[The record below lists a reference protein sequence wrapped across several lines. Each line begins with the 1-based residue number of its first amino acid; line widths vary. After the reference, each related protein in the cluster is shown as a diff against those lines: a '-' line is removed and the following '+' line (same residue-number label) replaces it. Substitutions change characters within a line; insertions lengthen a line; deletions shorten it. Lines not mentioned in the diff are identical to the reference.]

1 MKYYLIVLIRNALK
15 IFFVFPIQ
23 KNRVIFNAYNG
34 KQFGCNPKYIYEYL
48 EYYSDKLDL
57 IWTFEDIEK
66 FYFDAPVRKV
76 KYKSLKYIYYVL
88 TASIVIENSESW
100 SIIPKRS
107 GQTVINTWHGGGS
120 YKKVGTSRKDGNSFN
135 AKNVRDKNSRVDLY
149 LSSSQA
155 FSTQTLRESFD
166 YRGEIME
173 KGMPRNDIL
182 VSGNESLAKKVKLNL
197 NIADK
202 KVVLIAPTF
211 RNVTDFALES
221 FNFDS
226 LLETLEEKMKGSWVI
241 LYRSHYYET
250 SKVND
255 SRIIDV
261 SNYPD
266 MQELLLASDVLIT
279 DFSSCMWDFSLSFK
293 PVFLLSSNI
302 EEYQEKEREF
312 YTDPY
317 SWPYSLA
324 LTFDQLIQNISDF
337 DEDEY
342 VKRLVSHHEDLASCE
357 SGNATNSI
365 GKYILRKTIREVI
378 HE

>member
-23 KNRVIFNAYNG
+23 KNRIIFNAYNG
-34 KQFGCNPKYIYEYL
+34 KQYGCNPKYIYEYL
-48 EYYSDKLDL
+48 EDYSNKLDL
-57 IWTFEDIEK
+57 IWAFESTEK
-66 FYFDAPVRKV
+66 FHFNTPVKKV
-76 KYKSLKYIYYVL
+76 RYKSLKYIYYVL
-88 TASIVIENSESW
+88 TASIVVENSESW
-100 SIIPKRS
+100 SIIPKRN

-135 AKNVRDKNSRVDLY
+135 AKNVRDKNRRVDLY
-149 LSSSQA
+149 LSSSKA

-166 YRGEIME
+166 YLGEIME
-173 KGMPRNDIL
+173 MGMPRNDIL
-182 VSGNESLAKKVKLNL
+182 VNGNESVVQQVKNKL
-197 NIADK
+197 NIANK

-221 FNFDS
+221 FNFD
-226 LLETLEEKMKGSWVI
+226 LLLDTLEAKMKGSWVI

-250 SKVND
+250 TKVND
-255 SRIIDV
+255 PRIIDV

-266 MQELLLASDVLIT
+266 MQELLLSSDVLIT

-293 PVFLLSSNI
+293 PVFLLSSDI
-302 EEYQEKEREF
+302 EEYQEREREF

-324 LTFDQLIQNISDF
+324 LTFDKLIQNISDF
-337 DEDEY
+337 DDDEY
-342 VKRLVSHHEDLASCE
+342 QQKLVSHHKDLQSFE
-357 SGNATNSI
+357 SGKATSAI
-365 GKYILRKTIREVI
+365 GEYILRKTIREDF